1 MEDKKRELRKD
12 ILEDTKELVSN
23 LDVSPKIEGFN
34 HYEKKIVERVEQEI
48 AQDPT
53 YDPGKIH
60 FEQMDTISAAIKYA
74 KPYFFSPAVDFLV
87 FASSKHY
94 GGGIW
99 NGAKAQEEDIFLCTD
114 LFMLK
119 DEVQEIYYPL
129 KGILSIDCHIV
140 KDKNFEP
147 LIREIPARAFF
158 AAAPNLN
165 KKMNDPKLDV
175 DFYSRMLCLTDATL
189 DHSSETTLVI
199 GAWGCGVFKNDPKE
213 VAELFKNIMPLLL
226 EDYKEVVVAI
236 PDEKILNIF
245 KETLQYR

>member
-1 MEDKKRELRKD
+1 MDEKRRELRKVL
-12 ILEDTKELVSN
+12 LEETKELVSK
-23 LDVSPKIEGFN
+23 LDIFPEVEGFN
-34 HYEKKIVERVEQEI
+34 LYEKKVIERVEQEI

-53 YDPGKIH
+53 YDSSKIH

-74 KPYFFSPAVDFLV
+74 KPYYVSPGVDFLV

-119 DEVQEIYYPL
+119 DQVQDEFYPL
-129 KGILSIDCHIV
+129 RGTLSVKCHIV
-140 KDKNFEP
+140 CDKNYTP
-147 LIREIPARAFF
+147 LDREIPATAFF

-165 KKMNDPKLDV
+165 KKMNDPKLDI

-199 GAWGCGVFKNDPKE
+199 GAWGCGVFKNDPEE
-213 VAELFKNIMPLLL
+213 VAKLFKKIMPLLL
-226 EDYKEVVVAI
+226 DDYKEVVVAI
-236 PDEKILNIF
+236 PDKNLLDIFRNIL
-245 KETLQYR
+245 Q

>member
-1 MEDKKRELRKD
+1 MESKGREIRKE
-12 ILEDTKELVSN
+12 LFEKTKEVVSK
-23 LDVSPKIEGFN
+23 LDVSPKVEGFN
-34 HYEKKIVERVEQEI
+34 LYEKKIVERVEQEI
-48 AQDPT
+48 VQDNT
-53 YDPGKIH
+53 YDQSKIH

-119 DEVQEIYYPL
+119 KQVEKEYYPL
-129 KGILSIDCHIV
+129 KGTLVVDCHIV
-140 KDKNFEP
+140 CDTNHNYFNQ
-147 LIREIPARAFF
+147 EIPARAFF

-189 DHSSETTLVI
+189 DHSTETTLVI

-226 EDYKEVVVAI
+226 DDYKEVVVAI
-236 PDEKILNIF
+236 PDEKVLNIF